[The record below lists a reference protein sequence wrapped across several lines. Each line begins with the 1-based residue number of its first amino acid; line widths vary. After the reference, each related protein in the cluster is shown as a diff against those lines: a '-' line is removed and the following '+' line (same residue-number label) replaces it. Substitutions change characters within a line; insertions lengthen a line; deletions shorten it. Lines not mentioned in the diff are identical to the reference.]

1 MLADPV
7 PNHPVIYPV
16 HPLYRVFALL
26 CVLLTG
32 VFGWQLR
39 AGLDLGT
46 LFFMGVTFW
55 LTLRYLRL
63 VASRVELEADRVRLY
78 MPLMPVQEVEFR
90 QLSAVNEEGRGLKSI
105 LLLYHPRAETG
116 LIDAD
121 DVRTM
126 SIPAVYEHEEL
137 LSALAA
143 QVRP

>member
-1 MLADPV
+1 M
-7 PNHPVIYPV
+7 IYPI
-16 HPLYRVFALL
+16 HPLYRIFALL
-26 CVLLTG
+26 CVLLTV

-39 AGLDLGT
+39 AGLDWGT
-46 LFFMGVTFW
+46 LFFMGVTTF

-63 VASRVELEADRVRLY
+63 VASRVKLDGDRVRLY

-116 LIDAD
+116 LLDAD
-121 DVRTM
+121 DVRTL
-126 SIPAVYEHEEL
+126 SIPAVYAHEEL
-137 LSALAA
+137 LSALTA